1 MLDYD
6 ARKQS
11 ELVRTLSVYLE
22 QGGNYN
28 ATAKALVVHR
38 STLKYRLQRIR
49 ELSGHEGEMLLNGA
63 YLVAAAKVERL
74 RELVQ
79 QLGERHHDLDVR
91 IELTGPWPPYN
102 FVSGRSPAE
111 PAPA

>member
-1 MLDYD
+1 VE
-6 ARKQS
+6 AN
-11 ELVRTLSVYLE
+11 LS
-22 QGGNYN
+22 
-28 ATAKALVVHR
+28 R
-38 STLKYRLQRIR
+38 
-49 ELSGHEGEMLLNGA
+49 HEGEMLLNGA

-79 QLGERHHDLDVR
+79 QLAERHQELDVR
-91 IELTGPWPPYN
+91 IELTGALAPYN